1 MADVNDPCEFMDRT
15 RDIRR
20 EYAYAKLS
28 KADLAEQ
35 PLDQFQHW
43 LDHALANAIP
53 DATAMAL
60 ATADEQGKPSVRIV
74 LLKDFDTH
82 GFVWFSDLGSEK
94 GRALAANP
102 HAELLFHWREL
113 DRQVR
118 IRGPVSQVAESAADA
133 YFRSR
138 PQASQWAAAASQQS
152 QPIESRAALE
162 ARYAALAQDSEQ
174 PLPRP
179 QSWGGFCLQPLAYE
193 FWQGREG
200 RLHDR
205 LRFQRASLQDNQW
218 KIERL
223 QP

>member
-1 MADVNDPCEFMDRT
+1 MDRT

-35 PLDQFQHW
+35 PLDQFESW
-43 LDHALANAIP
+43 LDHALANAVP

-60 ATADEQGKPSVRIV
+60 ATADGHGKPSVRIV
-74 LLKDFDTH
+74 LLKDFDAD
-82 GFVWFSDLGSEK
+82 GFVWFSDQRSEK
-94 GRALAANP
+94 GLALAANP
-102 HAELLFHWREL
+102 HAELLFYWREL

-118 IRGPVSQVAESAADA
+118 IRGPVIRVAELAADE
-133 YFRSR
+133 YFYSR
-138 PQASQWAAAASQQS
+138 PEASQWAAAASEQS

-162 ARYAALAQDSEQ
+162 ARYTALAQRGDQHLS
-174 PLPRP
+174 RP
-179 QSWGGFCLQPLAYE
+179 ESWGGFCLQPLAYE

-218 KIERL
+218 AIDRL

>member
-1 MADVNDPCEFMDRT
+1 MDRT

-35 PLDQFQHW
+35 PLDQFESW
-43 LDHALANAIP
+43 LDHAVAKALP

-60 ATADEQGKPSVRIV
+60 ATADEHGKPSVRIV
-74 LLKDFDTH
+74 LLKDFDAG
-82 GFVWFSDLGSEK
+82 GFVWFSDQRSEK
-94 GRALAANP
+94 GLALAVNP
-102 HAELLFHWREL
+102 HAELLFYWREL

-118 IRGPVSQVAESAADA
+118 IRGPVSLVAESAADE
-133 YFRSR
+133 YFYSR
-138 PQASQWAAAASQQS
+138 PEASQLAAAASEQS
-152 QPIESRAALE
+152 QPIESRGALE
-162 ARYAALAQDSEQ
+162 ARYAALAQGGDQ
-174 PLPRP
+174 PLSRP

-205 LRFQRASLQDNQW
+205 LRFQRTSLQDNQW
-218 KIERL
+218 AIDRL

>member
-1 MADVNDPCEFMDRT
+1 MDQT

-35 PLDQFQHW
+35 PLDQFKGW
-43 LDHALANAIP
+43 LDHALTKSVP

-60 ATADEQGKPSVRIV
+60 ATADDQGQPSVRIV
-74 LLKDFDTH
+74 LLKDFDTE
-82 GFVWFSDLGSEK
+82 GFVWFSDQRSEK
-94 GRALAANP
+94 GRALTANP
-102 HAELLFHWREL
+102 NAELLFHWREL

-118 IRGPVSQVAESAADA
+118 IRGPVRLLSEQAADD
-133 YFRSR
+133 YFYSR
-138 PQASQWAAAASQQS
+138 PQASQWAAAASEQS
-152 QPIESRAALE
+152 QPIDSRAALE
-162 ARYAALAQDSEQ
+162 ARYSKLAESAE
-174 PLPRP
+174 RP
-179 QSWGGFCLQPLAYE
+179 ISRPHSWIGFCLQPLAYE

-205 LRFQRASLQDNQW
+205 FRFQRTSLDADQW
-218 KIERL
+218 TVERL